1 MKRTNVRRLTII
13 GVLTAISFILLQTGL
28 GIIQIPGLPL
38 KITIMHLPV
47 IIAAIMEG
55 PIAGGITGLF
65 FGVFSIL
72 DKLMRPG
79 PIQQINEMFYNP
91 LVSVV
96 PRILIGIVSYYVYRA
111 IKTKVL
117 GVRTGI
123 AAVAGSLTN
132 TIGVLG
138 MIWLLYGPQYA
149 AAMGK
154 AGQNAFIVIFGA
166 AATNG
171 IMEAVCAAAITIPVI
186 YGLSKVYKKSNR

>member
-1 MKRTNVRRLTII
+1 MKAADILFRNPTRIKRIDFMKRTNVRRLTII

-79 PIQQINEMFYNP
+79 PIQQSTRCFIIRWSLWYH
-91 LVSVV
+91 VS
-96 PRILIGIVSYYVYRA
+96 
-111 IKTKVL
+111 
-117 GVRTGI
+117 
-123 AAVAGSLTN
+123 
-132 TIGVLG
+132 
-138 MIWLLYGPQYA
+138 
-149 AAMGK
+149 
-154 AGQNAFIVIFGA
+154 
-166 AATNG
+166 
-171 IMEAVCAAAITIPVI
+171 
-186 YGLSKVYKKSNR
+186 